1 VTKKR
6 TVCALFLVASTF
18 ILVTSASARTV
29 SPRVPIAKGL
39 LADRNVTDTVRGTD
53 AFGATIA
60 ILGSTI
66 VVGDEDHNSRG
77 YVYEFARAGLD
88 WQLAG
93 EQSGSNGFG
102 FSLAGSEP
110 NFAVGTLSDRAYVYA
125 QGEHGWHMTAALKSA
140 PGDAKSLFGLS
151 VALSG
156 TTLAA
161 TADRKTLNGG
171 QIIVFT
177 DGRTGWTQTA
187 KFDDPDTR
195 RYSIFGD
202 SAISGHTMVVGD
214 VPGASGQGRAY
225 VYTDGPTGW
234 VRTTELV
241 DSNGQKNTFGGLL
254 AISGNTI
261 VVGDPTYAYGRGR
274 VYVFTET
281 AAGWHQTAEL
291 QGLNTIPGD
300 QFGSDVGI
308 SGSTIVVGAAD
319 SEGQRGTAYVFD
331 ETGSSWKQ
339 IAELTPSDTIA
350 KSFFGTSVAISDTT
364 IVVGD
369 GVSSCSIR
377 RNGGPSRSTP
387 CTPPWKGGA
396 YVYAKTV
403 SGWHLVT
410 VLHRPNK

>member
-1 VTKKR
+1 VTPKW
-6 TVCALFLVASTF
+6 TVTALLLVASTF
-18 ILVTSASARTV
+18 ILMTSASARTV
-29 SPRVPIAKGL
+29 PSMAPIAKGL

-66 VVGDEDHNSRG
+66 VVGDEDHDSRG
-77 YVYEFARAGLD
+77 YVYEFARAGLG

-93 EQSGSNGFG
+93 EQSGPNGFG
-102 FSLAGSEP
+102 FSLAGSGS
-110 NFAVGTLSDRAYVYA
+110 NFAVGTLSGRAYVYA
-125 QGEHGWHMTAALKSA
+125 HGEHGWHMTAALKSA

-156 TTLAA
+156 ATLAA
-161 TADRKTLNGG
+161 TADRKPSNGG
-171 QIIVFT
+171 QMIVFT

-187 KFDDPDTR
+187 KFNDPDTR

-214 VPGASGQGRAY
+214 VQGASGQGRAY

-234 VRTTELV
+234 GRTAELV
-241 DSNGQKNTFGGLL
+241 DSNGQKDTFAGLV
-254 AISGNTI
+254 AISGNTM

-281 AAGWHQTAEL
+281 ATGWQQTAEL
-291 QGLNTIPGD
+291 QGFNTTPGD

-319 SEGQRGTAYVFD
+319 SEGLRGTAYVFAK
-331 ETGSSWKQ
+331 TGSSWIQ
-339 IAELTPSDTIA
+339 IAELNPADTIA
-350 KSFFGTSVAISDTT
+350 KSFFGTSVAISGTT
-364 IVVGD
+364 IVVGG
-369 GVSSCSIR
+369 GVSTHA
-377 RNGGPSRSTP
+377 TP
-387 CTPPWKGGA
+387 WRAGA
-396 YVYAKTV
+396 YVYAETV